1 MNQEGDNQKGPTSE
15 VGEALESYILAY
27 ILASSR
33 LKEPLNKQRVEPNVA
48 GACGSLT
55 TTEIEARV

>member
-15 VGEALESYILAY
+15 VGEALESY

>member
-15 VGEALESYILAY
+15 VVEALEIYILAY
-27 ILASSR
+27 SR
-33 LKEPLNKQRVEPNVA
+33 LKEPLNKQRVEPTVA
-48 GACGSLT
+48 VACGSLT